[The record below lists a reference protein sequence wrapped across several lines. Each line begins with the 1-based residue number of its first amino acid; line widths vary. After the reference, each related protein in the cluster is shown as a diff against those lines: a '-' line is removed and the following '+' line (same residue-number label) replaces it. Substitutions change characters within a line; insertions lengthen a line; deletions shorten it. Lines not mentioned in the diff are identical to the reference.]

1 MVRRNKKKTQEFE
14 IFRLEH
20 HSKTNGHLPMTSPY
34 NWGLSYAPPS
44 SFSPKSYKLVHTFQ
58 MASLDRESPV
68 QPIDSDNNSIE
79 NDVSSITDEADYV
92 KV

>member
-1 MVRRNKKKTQEFE
+1 
-14 IFRLEH
+14 
-20 HSKTNGHLPMTSPY
+20 MTSPY
-34 NWGLSYAPPS
+34 NWGLSYVPPS

-79 NDVSSITDEADYV
+79 NDVSSITDEADYI
-92 KV
+92 KVFKKILFSLQIKMNFCLILSEIFTTST